1 MTMKILEKCLNCFI
15 LFKQHLMIRE
25 NVELIEETPEAKIA
39 TQSSFS
45 DDCLRVYN
53 IKILDLF
60 GPE

>member
-1 MTMKILEKCLNCFI
+1 MKILEKCLNCFT

>member
-1 MTMKILEKCLNCFI
+1 MKILDKCLNCFI
-15 LFKQHLMIRE
+15 LFRQHLMKRK
-25 NVELIEETPEAKIA
+25 NVELIEKTPEAKTA

-60 GPE
+60 DPE

>member
-1 MTMKILEKCLNCFI
+1 MKILEKCLNCST